1 MKLELKLN
9 KHPPRANTQ
18 QNPQTKPKH
27 THTQA
32 QITNKTQTN
41 QTNQQNRQKEENKL
55 KHEMCSTQILWIFK
69 NMLFC

>member
-55 KHEMCSTQILWIFK
+55 RH
-69 NMLFC
+69 